1 MHRLPVQL
9 GRTGTGLYIYSR
21 FSTGY
26 SHGTIAQRYSL
37 QSRHAAY
44 GTACSMHCSTLSG
57 MQHAACSVQHGVPSH
72 TAGTM
77 QCITPCAACG
87 TCYIVQHAACGA
99 YSVAC
104 SMQHIMQCDM
114 QQAPRSTARS
124 MLHRTQRTSY
134 TTAGST
140 ACGMQHAARSTQHRT
155 QDAACSMMPHAV
167 EYAACSVQDSM
178 HHAGMR
184 ACGHAACGMQ

>member
-1 MHRLPVQL
+1 MGGAAEHGAQHVFDACLYPCL
-9 GRTGTGLYIYSR
+9 RTRPHHTCETAMKSTGDASTACSAGANGYRSIYSR

-77 QCITPCAACG
+77 QCITPRAACG

-124 MLHRTQRTSY
+124 MLHRTQRT
-134 TTAGST
+134 
-140 ACGMQHAARSTQHRT
+140 QHTPQQAVRH
-155 QDAACSMMPHAV
+155 AACSMQHVAR
-167 EYAACSVQDSM
+167 SK
-178 HHAGMR
+178 
-184 ACGHAACGMQ
+184 